1 MEVLRCGSC
10 NYLILFNFQRR
21 EFNPQLSLFDYL
33 FNPFFR
39 TNEKTSPQIACL
51 PLPKKSREDMIS
63 FPPDDGDIVTAR
75 RIRAAP
81 LVFTARQKP
90 IIPLPRRGANTEMP
104 PALK

>member
-1 MEVLRCGSC
+1 MDLPPRCIFLTTCLPWVSC
-10 NYLILFNFQRR
+10 
-21 EFNPQLSLFDYL
+21 
-33 FNPFFR
+33 

-90 IIPLPRRGANTEMP
+90 IIPLPRCGGSAEMH